1 MKEPKVL
8 VISHNPFSITQN
20 NGKTLSSFFRGWK
33 TENIAQLFL
42 TLDKFDN
49 DICNN
54 FYRISDLEV
63 LKSLISSKEKYQ
75 IFKNGNNSEKNENDK
90 IKMHK
95 NKLYIFIRDLFQKR
109 SPFLYCIRNLVWK
122 IVRPW
127 KFKSLNDWI
136 DEFNPDI
143 VFFQSSNVSQ
153 VFNLVRNICTRKN
166 IPLIIETT
174 DDYVTS
180 HFSINPFYWIDI
192 IGLKRQYK
200 KIVDMS
206 YSVFAIGDTM
216 AEEYNRRFGNKF
228 KVAMNS
234 IDVQKDT
241 IPYEQVYNEN
251 NIRFLYAGNLGL
263 NRWKILS
270 KIGNELN
277 ILKNECNLNI
287 SFDVYS
293 INIPTKKILNSITI
307 PGVMGFKGSL
317 DTVGLIRERNAADVL
332 VHVEAFDKKNKNITR
347 LSVSTKIP
355 ECLLSE
361 RLLFAVGPKEVASIK
376 YINDNSLGIVCT
388 SLKGEDLRENIKYII
403 NNRKKMLDSIK
414 RGLDFAKSKHSPI
427 ENLKMIRKEIEE
439 ACELYEYTK

>member
-1 MKEPKVL
+1 MKESKVL

-20 NGKTLSSFFRGWK
+20 NGKTLSSFFRDWK
-33 TENIAQLFL
+33 KENIAQLFL
-42 TLDKFDN
+42 TLDRFDN
-49 DICNN
+49 DICDN

-63 LKSLISSKEKYQ
+63 LKSLITHKEKYA
-75 IFKNGNNSEKNENDK
+75 IFKDGSNNEKNENDK
-90 IKMHK
+90 AQVHK
-95 NKLYIFIRDLFQKR
+95 NKLYILIRDLFQKR
-109 SPFLYCIRNLVWK
+109 SSFLYCIRNLVWK

-127 KFKSLNDWI
+127 KFKSLNEWI

-153 VFNLVRNICTRKN
+153 VFNLVRNICAKRN

-174 DDYVTS
+174 DDYVTP

-192 IGLKRQYK
+192 LSLKRQYK
-200 KIVDMS
+200 KLVDMS

-234 IDVQKDT
+234 INVQNDT

-251 NIRFLYAGNLGL
+251 KIKFLYAGNLGL

-270 KIGNELN
+270 KIGNELKDIKDERN
-277 ILKNECNLNI
+277 IDV
-287 SFDVYS
+287 SFDIYS
-293 INIPTKKILNSITI
+293 INVPSNKILKKITI
-307 PGVMGFKGSL
+307 PGVMEFKGSL
-317 DTVGLIRERNAADVL
+317 DSTGLIKERNNSDVL
-332 VHVEAFDKKNKNITR
+332 VHVEAFDRKNKNITR

-361 RLLFAVGPKEVASIK
+361 RMIFAVGPEEVASIK
-376 YINDNSLGIVCT
+376 YINDNDLGIVCT
-388 SLKGEDLRENIKYII
+388 SLKGDELKERIEYII
-403 NNRKKMLDSIK
+403 DNRNKMFDYIK
-414 RGLDFAKSKHSPI
+414 RGVQFAKTKHSPT
-427 ENLKMIRKEIEE
+427 ENLKMIRNEIEE
-439 ACELYEYTK
+439 ACEL